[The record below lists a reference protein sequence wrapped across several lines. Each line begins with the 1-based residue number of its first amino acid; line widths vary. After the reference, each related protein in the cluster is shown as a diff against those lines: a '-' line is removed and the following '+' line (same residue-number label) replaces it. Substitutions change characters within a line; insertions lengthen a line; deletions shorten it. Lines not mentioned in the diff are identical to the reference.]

1 MCDETNTRLGE
12 GRSGLRPQVSP
23 TCLHGTLGLWTLK
36 MNLLPKCPS
45 SPAGLLDCRPTG
57 PLWIYLEK
65 NLCISIPTSAF
76 LAQAGI
82 ISACTTAIASS
93 LGSALSLRILIPSPL
108 GYKRAFQMQP
118 DLVTSLYKTWYLDFQ
133 MLLGE
138 RQNPHT
144 CPPLTPSRL
153 PLLLC
158 APHTLLFFQSL
169 LCFMFTQPQGLCTAS
184 LSASIW
190 KGLFSSLCWVNC

>member
-1 MCDETNTRLGE
+1 MYIHPHFCL
-12 GRSGLRPQVSP
+12 PSP
-23 TCLHGTLGLWTLK
+23 SWHHLCLYHSDS
-36 MNLLPKCPS
+36 LLPGVCP
-45 SPAGLLDCRPTG
+45 
-57 PLWIYLEK
+57 
-65 NLCISIPTSAF
+65 
-76 LAQAGI
+76 
-82 ISACTTAIASS
+82 
-93 LGSALSLRILIPSPL
+93 SLRILIPSPL
-108 GYKRAFQMQP
+108 GCKRAFQMQP
-118 DLVTSLYKTWYLDFQ
+118 DLATSLYKTWYLDFQ

-190 KGLFSSLCWVNC
+190 KGLFSSLC